1 MLLQNNKTILNMLL
15 ELFFRELERLKIRY
29 CVIGNYEK
37 LPEYTSNDVD
47 FWVDDVSLSLN
58 ALMKSAKEVG
68 VNIYMQ
74 NITANGSNNY
84 FYTVIEGKI
93 EIIKIDLMSET
104 AYKSFMPIVSSDLIN
119 KNRIKFKTFFVANE
133 LIEGIMHLLYP
144 LITFG
149 TVKEKYRDKI
159 FNLSSSIEF
168 KNILVNI
175 LGDELGEN
183 TFSEI
188 QKHNWKIIERSAIK
202 IKKYL
207 LLKMLMELNF
217 KRLIIIFKY
226 FYSIF
231 KRSFNKNGIVISF
244 TGIDGAGKSSI
255 KDYLIDNS
263 DKYFA
268 KARNKEFYW
277 RPFLLPRIANVVGS
291 KGQKEMF
298 DISGKRIVNS
308 NFLDNFKGMIKY
320 FYYAADFIFGQ
331 VKYFKEAHTG
341 GLIVFDRYHFDNII
355 YPERFGFKLNKRLMR
370 FFDKYII
377 PQPDILF
384 YFTADSDVLYERK
397 HEIDLGEINAQKSIY
412 SEEMNIRKDII
423 TISTDDSFDN
433 SINAVLSECFQFM
446 NKRYL

>member
-15 ELFFRELERLKIRY
+15 GLFFREMGRLKIRY

-58 ALMKSAKEVG
+58 VLMKSAKEVG
-68 VNIYMQ
+68 LNIYMQ
-74 NITANGSNNY
+74 NIIANGSNNY

-93 EIIKIDLMSET
+93 EIVKIDLMNET
-104 AYKSFMPIVSSDLIN
+104 AYKSFIPIVSSDLIN

-133 LIEGIMHLLYP
+133 LIEGVMHLLYP

-149 TVKEKYRDKI
+149 TVKKKYRDKI
-159 FNLSSSIEF
+159 FNLSSSVDF
-168 KNILVNI
+168 KDILVDI
-175 LGDELGEN
+175 LGDKLGGN
-183 TFSEI
+183 IFYEI
-188 QKHNWKIIERSAIK
+188 QKNNWEMIERNAVK

-226 FYSIF
+226 LYSVF

-244 TGIDGAGKSSI
+244 TGVDGAGKSSI

-291 KGQKEMF
+291 KGQKEIL

-320 FYYAADFIFGQ
+320 FYYVADFIFGQ
-331 VKYFKEAHTG
+331 IKYFKVSHTG
-341 GLIVFDRYHFDNII
+341 GLVVFDRYHFDNII
-355 YPERFGFKLNKRLMR
+355 YPERFGFKLSKRFMR

-384 YFTADSDVLYERK
+384 YFTADSNVLYERK
-397 HEIDLGEINAQKSIY
+397 HEIDVDEINVQKSIY
-412 SEEMNIRKDII
+412 AEEMNIHKNII
-423 TISTDDSFDN
+423 TISTDGSFDG
-433 SINAVLSECFQFM
+433 SVDDVLLKCFNFM
-446 NKRYL
+446 SLRNK